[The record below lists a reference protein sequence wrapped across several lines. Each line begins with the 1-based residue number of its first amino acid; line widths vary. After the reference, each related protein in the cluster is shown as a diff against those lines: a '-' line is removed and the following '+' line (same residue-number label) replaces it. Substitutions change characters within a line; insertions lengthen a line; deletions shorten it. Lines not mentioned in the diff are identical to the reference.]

1 MISNMY
7 IRGTQVNY
15 YFVCKTKLW
24 LFSHNI
30 TMEKEHELVK
40 LGKLIHDSY
49 YERDQKDVTIGP
61 VAFDVIRKNDEIEI
75 REVKKSGSFEKAH
88 EYQLLYY
95 IYYLNKLGIKAK
107 GILSYPKQR
116 KTIKVK
122 MDSEKEKEI
131 EKILSEIEE
140 ITKGKMPQPSYA
152 KHCRKCAY
160 FELCF
165 A

>member
-1 MISNMY
+1 
-7 IRGTQVNY
+7 
-15 YFVCKTKLW
+15 
-24 LFSHNI
+24 
-30 TMEKEHELVK
+30 MEKEHELVK